1 MSKRDYYEVLGVA
14 RGCTAEDLKIAY
26 RKLAMEHHP
35 DRNPGDHA
43 AEHKFKELSEAY
55 EVLKD
60 PDKRAAYERFGH
72 AAFEGGHGGRG
83 PPGFHFA
90 PFFNRLFYLFV
101 WGVFGGGRRGGEMR
115 ECSGQLP
122 FIFW

>member
-1 MSKRDYYEVLGVA
+1 MSKRDYCEVPGVT
-14 RGCTAEDLKIAY
+14 RGCSAEDLKTAY
-26 RKLAMEHHP
+26 RKLAMECHP

-72 AAFEGGHGGRG
+72 AAFEGGHGGPR
-83 PPGFHFA
+83 PPRLHFSP
-90 PFFNRLFYLFV
+90 PFPHPLLPLFCPFLC
-101 WGVFGGGRRGGEMR
+101 GGRPGGH
-115 ECSGQLP
+115 
-122 FIFW
+122 